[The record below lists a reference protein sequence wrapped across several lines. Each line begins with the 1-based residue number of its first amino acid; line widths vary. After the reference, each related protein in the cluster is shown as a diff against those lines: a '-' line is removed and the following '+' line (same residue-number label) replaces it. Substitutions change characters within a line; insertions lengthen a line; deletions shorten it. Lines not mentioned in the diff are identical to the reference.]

1 MALIRRY
8 GEFPAMFVPDV
19 GEVVRAALSPAGPY
33 VRAVVTSVHRADR
46 DFIRV
51 GVQWL
56 EDGGASPGAKPVR
69 KGIKGSVYIR
79 RDDRIPL
86 IRRIPAA

>member
-19 GEVVRAALSPAGPY
+19 GEVVRAARSPAGPFLL
-33 VRAVVTSVHRADR
+33 AVVTSVHRADQ

-51 GVQWL
+51 GVEWL
-56 EDGGASPGAKPVR
+56 EDGGASPTGKPVR
-69 KGIKGSVYIR
+69 RNDKGSVYVR